1 MSKTSMKERNKAV
14 RKAWEKEQIL
24 VQEGKGTRDWTK
36 DQQADILDPN
46 KGKAYDDQGR
56 AFVGQHMK
64 SAAKYPEYQGD
75 PDNIQ
80 FLTYDE
86 HLEAHKGNW
95 QNPTN
100 WYYDPITKEYTDFGD
115 NAPTPC
121 SIIELSD
128 PFVRVSEPIQRLS
141 ETLDASQN
149 ENKSNNSGNVQA
161 KEATPAKPSTNRSFD
176 AKSPP
181 KSSKSFGDRIMDAVE
196 AVKGFSERHPVLT
209 GIVKFVGTT
218 AAVVGADAIAKSG
231 KGSGGMS
238 GSSSSNDYLSG
249 SSDVDYLD
257 GDDYDDSS
265 DDRDYPEERSSPKE
279 HMVPGHGQ
287 HYHTKDGVIWKEKD
301 PYPRGGKHNDE

>member
-1 MSKTSMKERNKAV
+1 MKERNKAV

-128 PFVRVSEPIQRLS
+128 PFVRVSEPIQRPS
-141 ETLDASQN
+141 ETSDASQN

>member
-1 MSKTSMKERNKAV
+1 MKERNKAI
-14 RKAWEKEQIL
+14 RKAWEKEQLL
-24 VQEGKGTRDWTK
+24 VQEGKGTRDWSK
-36 DQQADILDPN
+36 EQQADILDPD

-115 NAPTPC
+115 NAPTSC
-121 SIIELSD
+121 SIIELSA
-128 PFVRVSEPIQRLS
+128 PFVRVPEPIQRPS
-141 ETLDASQN
+141 ETADTFQN
-149 ENKSNNSGNVQA
+149 EGKANNSGNVQA
-161 KEATPAKPSTNRSFD
+161 KDATPIKPSTKMLFE
-176 AKSPP
+176 AKNPP

-209 GIVKFVGTT
+209 GIIKFVGTT
-218 AAVVGADAIAKSG
+218 ATVVGVGAIANSG
-231 KGSGGMS
+231 KGSDGSS
-238 GSSSSNDYLSG
+238 GSSLSNDYLSS
-249 SSDVDYLD
+249 SSDDDYLD
-257 GDDYDDSS
+257 RDDHDDSS
-265 DDRDYPEERSSPKE
+265 EDRDYPEERSSPKE
-279 HMVPGHGQ
+279 HMVQGHGQ
-287 HYHTKDGVIWKEKD
+287 HYHRKDGVIWKKKN